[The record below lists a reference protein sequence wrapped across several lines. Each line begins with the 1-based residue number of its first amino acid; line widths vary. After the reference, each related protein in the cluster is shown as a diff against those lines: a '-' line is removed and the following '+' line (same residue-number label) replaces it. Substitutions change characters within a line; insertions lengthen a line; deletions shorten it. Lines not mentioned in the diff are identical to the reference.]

1 MLAWDALA
9 QSLTELAARTQPAEA
24 AQLRVEAAAAH
35 ERIVALAPDSWIVKR
50 ERAYA
55 LFAEGKWVE
64 AIAVA
69 RAIMES
75 SPRSWEHTY
84 PYINLI
90 LSVGRLE
97 ETARIVGELQAIES
111 LAMFV
116 SRDQQWNLTALRR
129 YDDAEAEYQRSK
141 TLAGSY
147 AEPEYNRFLRLLSRE
162 DTDTQALRD
171 QYRLLQ
177 DSENGRL
184 SDYLRELEPVLGDR
198 PGMEVRTKAALSVE
212 QLTVVADGRYAN
224 GEHLQLCDDAGIT
237 ATVPRRII
245 PGSAAGLYQKA
256 DFNYDGER
264 DLYRC
269 PAGQEL
275 RRYAQDARRKLHLYR
290 RTGCNQCPL
299 QPQCTPSNARSV
311 TRHFF
316 EAAYSRSEARLQAE
330 PGLMRKRASIAERPF
345 AVLKGVLGFKRF
357 SCRGLSGARAE
368 MSIAVLGYN
377 LLQTMQRIGAPR
389 LMELFG

>member
-1 MLAWDALA
+1 MDAGNCNEHCESEPDA
-9 QSLTELAARTQPAEA
+9 RLTL
-24 AQLRVEAAAAH
+24 
-35 ERIVALAPDSWIVKR
+35 SGR
-50 ERAYA
+50 E
-55 LFAEGKWVE
+55 
-64 AIAVA
+64 
-69 RAIMES
+69 
-75 SPRSWEHTY
+75 
-84 PYINLI
+84 
-90 LSVGRLE
+90 GRL
-97 ETARIVGELQAIES
+97 IVHHE
-111 LAMFV
+111 V
-116 SRDQQWNLTALRR
+116 TN
-129 YDDAEAEYQRSK
+129 
-141 TLAGSY
+141 
-147 AEPEYNRFLRLLSRE
+147 EPG
-162 DTDTQALRD
+162 DTRQLWPMA
-171 QYRLLQ
+171 Q
-177 DSENGRL
+177 E
-184 SDYLRELEPVLGDR
+184 
-198 PGMEVRTKAALSVE
+198 TKAALSVE
-212 QLTVVADGRYAN
+212 QLTVVADGGYAN

-275 RRYAQDARRKLHLYR
+275 RHYAQDARRKLHLYR

-389 LMELFG
+389 LMVLLG